1 MASPNS
7 PEVPAS
13 LIADLRR
20 LTRKRATPLER
31 TPAPAGGPEERCDFC
46 TTTIPAEHRHMLD
59 VEERSI
65 LCACEACLVRQS
77 ADARYRPTGRRLLAL
92 GDFHLSDDIWS
103 RFEVPVGLAF
113 FLHSASAGKVIV
125 LYPSPIGATES
136 ELDPGA
142 WEELRQANPILLD
155 LEPDAEAL
163 LVCRTTDE
171 PQYFIA
177 PIDECYRLVG
187 VIKTRW
193 AGISGGSEAEA
204 AIEDFFTELSAR
216 ASR

>member
-1 MASPNS
+1 
-7 PEVPAS
+7 
-13 LIADLRR
+13 
-20 LTRKRATPLER
+20 
-31 TPAPAGGPEERCDFC
+31 
-46 TTTIPAEHRHMLD
+46 MLD

-65 LCACEACLVRQS
+65 LCACEACLVRRS
-77 ADARYRPTGRRLLAL
+77 AEARYRPTGRRLVILD
-92 GDFHLSDDIWS
+92 GFRLSDDIWS
-103 RFEVPVGLAF
+103 RFQVPVGLAF

-136 ELDPGA
+136 ELDLGA
-142 WEELRQANPILLD
+142 WEELREANPVLLD

-163 LVCRTTDE
+163 LVCRTTGE

-187 VIKTRW
+187 LIKTRW
-193 AGISGGSEAEA
+193 TGISGGSEAES
-204 AIEDFFTELSAR
+204 AIAEFFTDLRVR